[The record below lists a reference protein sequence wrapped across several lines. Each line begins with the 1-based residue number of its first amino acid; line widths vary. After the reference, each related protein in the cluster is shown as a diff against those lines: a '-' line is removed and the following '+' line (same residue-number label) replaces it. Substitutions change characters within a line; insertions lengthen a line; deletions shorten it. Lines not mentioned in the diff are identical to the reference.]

1 METIEKKQ
9 TEVAPKQYNGC
20 LDLLLTLWIIGGIIT
35 IIWNVYVIFSS
46 LFGENKDYNCALAVS
61 LLEITD
67 IVLLF
72 GLIKLKQFKKIGFY
86 LTIIA
91 CLAGILV
98 SIIYPEYILQANPLS
113 RNLVGMLLIILLFF
127 LRQDGKSGYQTI
139 GLQKDSNKKDTNSS
153 KIEEEK
159 DYNSEEESSENTA
172 QPIDNDRADI
182 SLEKQDEKSSEE
194 EMNDVKSSTGN
205 LQDEKATDSLTVND
219 DNEEVQKKSGTNEE
233 TKDFQFALWG
243 LLFILIFVC
252 GVSLYYFF
260 GNNGDKET
268 LEEKMN
274 RAINLYNEDKNEE
287 AFLLFESLAKEDYTP
302 GLNAYGFMLLEGEG
316 TQKNVLKGIQYLD
329 SAANRNHINALKNLG
344 EYYYDEGKWEKALEY
359 YKRLEQLGE
368 TDIFHIVGYI
378 YLDGLKN
385 VDEAIKYG
393 KKAIETGDKDAC
405 FLLGNTYIDT
415 TKKEYDLAFYWY
427 ERGTKEG
434 SQFIQAACWCN
445 IGWLYIYGKGTS
457 INYEKAFEA
466 YQKSLSLDPD
476 NSYSLYHIGWM
487 YYYGKYVKKDKEKA
501 LSYLKKSSD
510 LGNELAQELY
520 AKILREE

>member
-91 CLAGILV
+91 CLGGILV

-113 RNLVGMLLIILLFF
+113 RNIVGMLLIILLFF

-159 DYNSEEESSENTA
+159 DYNSEEESSENNA

-182 SLEKQDEKSSEE
+182 TIEKQQEKSSEE
-194 EMNDVKSSTGN
+194 QMNSVKSSTGD

-219 DNEEVQKKSGTNEE
+219 DNKEVQKTSGRNKEN
-233 TKDFQFALWG
+233 KDLQFDLWG
-243 LLFILIFVC
+243 LLFILIITC

-260 GNNGDKET
+260 GNNGNKET

-274 RAINLYNEDKNEE
+274 RAIDLYNEDKNEE

-302 GLNAYGFMLLEGEG
+302 GLNAYGTLLLYGIG
-316 TQKNVLKGIQYLD
+316 TEKNVTKGIQYLD
-329 SAANRNHINALKNLG
+329 SAANRNFIMALETLG
-344 EYYYDEGKWEKALEY
+344 DYYYDNKNWDKSLDY
-359 YKRLEQLGE
+359 YKRLEQLGAKNRLLY
-368 TDIFHIVGYI
+368 VGNI
-378 YLDGLKN
+378 YLDGFQN
-385 VDEAIKYG
+385 IDEAIKYG
-393 KKAIETGDKDAC
+393 KKAIDAGDKDAYS
-405 FLLGNTYIDT
+405 LLGDAYSSSLR
-415 TKKEYDLAFYWY
+415 KEYDLAFYWY
-427 ERGTKEG
+427 DRGTKEG
-434 SQFIQAACWCN
+434 SLSTQADCWAS
-445 IGWLYIYGKGTS
+445 IGWLYKYGFGTS
-457 INYEKAFEA
+457 INYKKAYDA
-466 YQKSLSLDPD
+466 CQKSISIDP
-476 NSYSLYHIGWM
+476 NNRFALYHLGWM
-487 YYYGKYVKKDKEKA
+487 YYYGKYVKKDKGKA

-510 LGNELAQELY
+510 LGSEFAQELY